1 MAAAIAQATSKRLAS
16 LAVSSTP
23 KRMPGVKQLHSSAP
37 KQTGGSHD
45 SHGNG
50 HDSHGDDYDAYLHA
64 EHMYNLPGMKHR
76 KLKMGLAVFAVVA
89 IGTGVPIFA
98 VIFQQKK
105 AMIM

>member
-45 SHGNG
+45 SH
-50 HDSHGDDYDAYLHA
+50 
-64 EHMYNLPGMKHR
+64 
-76 KLKMGLAVFAVVA
+76 VVA